1 MATHSGANIATYF
14 GELQDPRIERGKEH
28 QLLDILVIAICAVIC
43 GANDWEAV
51 AEYGR
56 SKEEWFKTFLGLP
69 NGIPSHDTFWR
80 VFRALDPEQFERC
93 FMNWIQGVSETLA
106 QRAEAQQ
113 EVAKQEAAKQVV
125 AIDGKTLRRSHD
137 KGGGHA
143 AIHMVSAWASTNRLV
158 LGQCKVDEKTN
169 EITAIPELLRALE
182 LHGCL
187 VTIDAM
193 GCQSTIAERIVA
205 QGADY
210 LLQLKKN
217 QGNLYEDVVALFD
230 DLEALGTH
238 AARVYSYASDKTVD
252 KNHGRIEIRQAWT
265 IADPQVIAGLRN
277 TEHFAKLS
285 TVMKIRLERYIGAE
299 SSVEQRY
306 YISSSTDDARHL
318 LKAKRTHWQIENSL
332 HWVLDIAFRE
342 DEARLRK
349 DHGAE
354 NFAVLRH
361 IALNLL
367 KQEKTCK
374 LGTQN
379 KRLKAAWDQDY
390 LLTILATLF

>member
-1 MATHSGANIATYF
+1 MHWI
-14 GELQDPRIERGKEH
+14 
-28 QLLDILVIAICAVIC
+28 
-43 GANDWEAV
+43 EAV
-51 AEYGR
+51 
-56 SKEEWFKTFLGLP
+56 S
-69 NGIPSHDTFWR
+69 
-80 VFRALDPEQFERC
+80 ER
-93 FMNWIQGVSETLA
+93 L
-106 QRAEAQQ
+106 
-113 EVAKQEAAKQVV
+113 AKQVEAKQVV

-143 AIHMVSAWASTNRLV
+143 AIHMVSAWASANRLV
-158 LGQCKVDEKTN
+158 LGQCKVDEKSN

-193 GCQSTIAERIVA
+193 GCQTEITDLIVE

-217 QGNLYEDVVALFD
+217 QGNLYDDVVALFD

-238 AARVYSYASDKTVD
+238 AARVYNYASDKTVD
-252 KNHGRIEIRQAWT
+252 KDHGRIEIRQAWT
-265 IADPQVIAGLRN
+265 MADPQVIAGLRN
-277 TEHFAKLS
+277 SEHFAKLN

-342 DEARLRK
+342 DESRLRK

-390 LLTILATLF
+390 LLKILATLF